1 MRGAVSAGMAAALM
15 CLGLSDSFD
24 SIYGSSAGSVIGA
37 YMVSR
42 QLCMD
47 VYVDILPSA
56 KGDFVCLKRLWRSIA
71 MDLLDTTLFKRAAAN
86 RSSRQVQPGL
96 NTSFILDE
104 IMHPERGVRPLDLQ
118 AFLHNNRDQPL
129 NIAATYA
136 ENGRLIPHCFRGR
149 DFYTAKGPDGREGVI
164 ACLQASMTVPGAAG
178 DPVKITDENG
188 HTRSFFDAF
197 CCEPIPYRS
206 AVADGATHV
215 LALCTRPDGYQPK
228 TKPTL
233 YETAIA
239 PTYFNVH
246 GEADLAQFFKQGGQ
260 QYLYAEDL
268 MTLLE
273 AQLDRGDGVLVPPPT
288 ILYGA
293 EHRDS
298 QAEYLSSHRHEW
310 RKAHLLPIKVPV
322 GTSELPTL
330 ENKRDSV
337 LEAVRGGF
345 AVVYDIF
352 APALGLEIDS
362 MDGEH
367 VARIVFPD
375 APAEA
380 AEPAKIKPVR
390 LVETVAQKA
399 GVDPEEDYVQ
409 QVRKVLDMLPG
420 MDSDSFFSFLDSIRK
435 VHNAYE

>member
-1 MRGAVSAGMAAALM
+1 M
-15 CLGLSDSFD
+15 
-24 SIYGSSAGSVIGA
+24 
-37 YMVSR
+37 
-42 QLCMD
+42 
-47 VYVDILPSA
+47 
-56 KGDFVCLKRLWRSIA
+56 
-71 MDLLDTTLFKRAAAN
+71 
-86 RSSRQVQPGL
+86 
-96 NTSFILDE
+96 
-104 IMHPERGVRPLDLQ
+104 
-118 AFLHNNRDQPL
+118 
-129 NIAATYA
+129 
-136 ENGRLIPHCFRGR
+136 
-149 DFYTAKGPDGREGVI
+149 
-164 ACLQASMTVPGAAG
+164 
-178 DPVKITDENG
+178 
-188 HTRSFFDAF
+188 
-197 CCEPIPYRS
+197 
-206 AVADGATHV
+206 
-215 LALCTRPDGYQPK
+215 
-228 TKPTL
+228 
-233 YETAIA
+233 
-239 PTYFNVH
+239 
-246 GEADLAQFFKQGGQ
+246 
-260 QYLYAEDL
+260 
-268 MTLLE
+268 
-273 AQLDRGDGVLVPPPT
+273 
-288 ILYGA
+288 
-293 EHRDS
+293 
-298 QAEYLSSHRHEW
+298 
-310 RKAHLLPIKVPV
+310 